1 MSLATPQ
8 PQGPPIPRQQS
19 NKSCKTILLVL
30 VAVATSLTAALLWPH
45 EPAYLGRSLSSWLRD
60 LDPNSVETQV
70 KAAEAVRHI
79 GPKGVPFIIRRLG
92 SPKPSR
98 IEELVHGW
106 ASWISAR
113 TGIRLAVTKH
123 YDERM
128 EALAALDALRENAA
142 DAIPAL
148 QRLMAES
155 PPDPRALYVV
165 ARTGKA
171 GLPVVRGAV
180 TDQEK
185 ILRLES
191 KVCLEMIETHSGVL
205 YADIELGPEAA
216 TFQQRICLF
225 NAETLRAAFREYRDR
240 HPNE

>member
-1 MSLATPQ
+1 MLIKTP
-8 PQGPPIPRQQS
+8 
-19 NKSCKTILLVL
+19 KVILLAF
-30 VAVATSLTAALLWPH
+30 VAVATSLPAVLLWPY
-45 EPAYLGRSLSSWLRD
+45 EPTYLGRSLSSWLRD
-60 LDPNSVETQV
+60 LDPNSVQTQV

-79 GPKGVPFIIRRLG
+79 GPKAVPFIVRRLG

-98 IEELVHGW
+98 IQELINGW
-106 ASWISAR
+106 TSWISAH
-113 TGIRLAVTKH
+113 TGIRLSVTKH

-128 EALAALDALRENAA
+128 ETLAALDALRENAA

-148 QRLMAES
+148 QRLMAEN
-155 PPDPRALYVV
+155 PPDPRALYVI

-171 GLPVVRGAV
+171 GLPVLRGAV
-180 TDQEK
+180 TSQEK

-191 KVCLEMIETHSGVL
+191 KICLDMIETHSGVL
-205 YADIELGPEAA
+205 YADIELGSEAA

-225 NAETLRAAFREYRDR
+225 NAETLRAAAQEYQDQ

>member
-1 MSLATPQ
+1 LQLYLVHNHGQIATWH
-8 PQGPPIPRQQS
+8 
-19 NKSCKTILLVL
+19 LL
-30 VAVATSLTAALLWPH
+30 
-45 EPAYLGRSLSSWLRD
+45 RSDPNASWMRD
-60 LDPNSVETQV
+60 LDPNSVQTQA

-79 GPKGVPFIIRRLG
+79 GPKAVPFIVRRLA

-98 IEELVHGW
+98 IEELIDGW
-106 ASWISAR
+106 TSWISAH
-113 TGIRLAVTKH
+113 TGIRLSVTKH

-128 EALAALDALRENAA
+128 EALAALDALREDAA

-148 QRLMAES
+148 QRLMAEN
-155 PPDPRALYVV
+155 PPDPRAPYVI

-171 GLPVVRGAV
+171 GLPVLRGAL
-180 TDQEK
+180 TSQER

-191 KVCLEMIETHSGVL
+191 KVCLEMIETHSGGL
-205 YADIELGPEAA
+205 YADIELGSEAA

-225 NAETLRAAFREYRDR
+225 NAETLRAAAQEYRDQ

>member
-1 MSLATPQ
+1 M
-8 PQGPPIPRQQS
+8 
-19 NKSCKTILLVL
+19 ILLAF
-30 VAVATSLTAALLWPH
+30 VAVATSLTAVLLWPH
-45 EPAYLGRSLSSWLRD
+45 EPTYLGRGLSSWMRD
-60 LDPNSVETQV
+60 LEPNSVEKQAQ
-70 KAAEAVRHI
+70 AAEAVRHI
-79 GPKGVPFIIRRLG
+79 GPKAVPFIVARLG

-98 IEELVHGW
+98 IEELIHRW
-106 ASWISAR
+106 AAWISAH
-113 TGIRLAVTKH
+113 TGIRPAVTKN

-142 DAIPAL
+142 DALPAL

-155 PPDPRALYVV
+155 PPDPRALYVI
-165 ARTGKA
+165 ARTGRA
-171 GLPVVRGAV
+171 GLPILRGAV
-180 TDQEK
+180 TNQER

-191 KVCLEMIETHSGVL
+191 KVCLEMIETRSGVL

-225 NAETLRAAFREYRDR
+225 NAETLRAAFREYRDQ